1 MIDGTHLYTIII
13 GRDRLSPEIVFS
25 KTKLYAL
32 GNNVVW
38 EALMK
43 EDIIKELEELS
54 EQIHE
59 TWRHL

>member
-32 GNNVVW
+32 NNNVVW

-43 EDIIKELEELS
+43 EDILKELEELS